1 VNHQLPT
8 FTSASWTVTGLLD
21 SLKSELTTDAACNQM
36 RFFAYAVT
44 LSGWQEIRDVFNEWK
59 GRVNGRN
66 TIGYVGTDHALTD
79 PEAIRQMQKDGI
91 EIRVMTAYNGVFH
104 PKVFWLSGPRSN
116 LVWVGSNNLTR
127 DGLIQNIEFSTLIK
141 SQQDNPD
148 LRRWFDSVQSAS
160 EPISDAL
167 LKNYED
173 ERRVFAAK
181 RSATGTF
188 TWSMRREAPRPPAAP
203 APGRNRTPSP
213 ATVPVAAS
221 HSLPG
226 IRGDLVVEV
235 MPLETGLDGK
245 QMQLPKAAVVRFFG
259 LADHVG
265 ATRRVTLTPIGTA
278 ARRALTITIF
288 ANNTARLS
296 INELDYRDRPCVIVF
311 HKTGNAAFQ
320 FEIVRQSI
328 YPGRYRTLLARC
340 ANQTRQGSRRWIIL

>member
-21 SLKSELTTDAACNQM
+21 SLKSELTADAACNQM

-59 GRVNGRN
+59 GRVNDRS
-66 TIGYVGTDHALTD
+66 TIGYIGTDHALTD
-79 PEAIRQMQKDGI
+79 PEAIRKMQRDGI

-141 SQQDNPD
+141 SQHDNPD
-148 LRRWFDSVQSAS
+148 LRRWFDNVHSAS
-160 EPISDAL
+160 EPISDTL

-173 ERRVFAAK
+173 ERRVFALS

-188 TWSMRREAPRPPAAP
+188 TWSMRREAPQPTTAP
-203 APGRNRTPSP
+203 ARNPATTP
-213 ATVPVAAS
+213 ATVPVTALNL
-221 HSLPG
+221 LPG

-245 QMQLPKAAVVRFFG
+245 QMQLPKSAVVQFFG
-259 LADHVG
+259 LDDHVG
-265 ATRRVTLTPIGTA
+265 ATRQVTLTPIGTA
-278 ARRALTITIF
+278 ARRDLTITIF
-288 ANNTARLS
+288 GNNTARLS

-328 YPGRYRTLLARC
+328 YPVRFRTLLARC